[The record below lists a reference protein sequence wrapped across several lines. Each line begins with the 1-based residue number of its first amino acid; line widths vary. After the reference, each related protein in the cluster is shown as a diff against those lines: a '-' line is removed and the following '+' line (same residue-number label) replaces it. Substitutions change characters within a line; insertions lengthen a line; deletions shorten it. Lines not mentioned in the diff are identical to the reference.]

1 MDTESRIRK
10 RIPKSCRRCHRRKQ
24 KCVGFPSCTN
34 CENASEPCSR
44 SESAPSWHH
53 AMSKGALVRRIELLE
68 DQLAALTGNTI
79 AGRDKPEQSDI
90 TARQRSSRWN
100 SSKCHHIDGFV
111 RFLTLGH
118 GSNED
123 HQYLGPTSGVS
134 MVENVNRMIQDTVVE
149 KLLPVNSNNQT
160 QDSSPQNGDDVK
172 APPPDDEIG
181 SRILDAYFK
190 NMHIRL
196 PFLDRNEILSLHA
209 RRHEEAGTMPDEQFG
224 KFKIFMV
231 YAIGAAI
238 LKMTQTYEST
248 PPNAFLVTA
257 LQFDPTL
264 RESISISSIE
274 AMLLLVL
281 YNLRSTSN
289 SSVWYMI
296 GLAMRACVD
305 FGLHRE
311 MRYKDLRPYE
321 AQLQRRLFWSVYLI
335 ERHTA
340 WSLGRPFSIM
350 EEEIDTKSPYN
361 VDDAIDNDKAIERIT
376 KSYPGTRS
384 QQYKPTLG
392 RFIASIGLQRIV
404 SQIQTRIYRVDKQN
418 SILLP
423 EVAPL
428 MAMLQEFKETLPSLD
443 LAEEDFVLMHWNNS
457 VRILLQPFLSILPP
471 QDKLISTCLFA
482 SGQMCQ
488 LFKKLR
494 QRDSSGH
501 SFLLVNSVFMAG
513 LTMW

>member
-1 MDTESRIRK
+1 
-10 RIPKSCRRCHRRKQ
+10 
-24 KCVGFPSCTN
+24 
-34 CENASEPCSR
+34 
-44 SESAPSWHH
+44 
-53 AMSKGALVRRIELLE
+53 MSKGALVHRIEVLE
-68 DQLAALTGNTI
+68 DQLAAAQGNPSVPR
-79 AGRDKPEQSDI
+79 GRTESPDAISTRQSH
-90 TARQRSSRWN
+90 RWN
-100 SSKCHHIDGFV
+100 ETKSNHLNGVV

-118 GSNED
+118 NSNEE
-123 HQYLGPTSGVS
+123 QGYLGPSSGVF
-134 MVENVNRMIQDTVVE
+134 MVEDVNQIIHDAVVG
-149 KLLPVNSNNQT
+149 KLLPVNSNNQ
-160 QDSSPQNGDDVK
+160 PQEPTSTSTSTTNN
-172 APPPDDEIG
+172 DEIKASPPNEEIG
-181 SRILDAYFK
+181 AQILNAYFK

-196 PFLDRNEILSLHA
+196 PFLDRRQILALHE
-209 RRHEEAGTMPDEQFG
+209 RRHQRAGTTHQEQFDQ
-224 KFKIFMV
+224 FKIFMI

-238 LKMTQTYEST
+238 LQMTDSYEST
-248 PPNAFLVTA
+248 PPNRFLVTA

-311 MRYKDLRPYE
+311 SRYKKLPPYE

-340 WSLGRPFSIM
+340 WALGRPFSIS
-350 EEEIDTKSPYN
+350 EEEIDTDLP
-361 VDDAIDNDKAIERIT
+361 I
-376 KSYPGTRS
+376 GTAD
-384 QQYKPTLG
+384 PTNEIGAHNASSDQPHEATSG
-392 RFIASIGLQRIV
+392 RFIAAIGLQRIV
-404 SQIQTRIYRVDKQN
+404 SRIHTRIYRVDKQT
-418 SILLP
+418 SSLLP
-423 EVAPL
+423 EIAPL
-428 MAMLQEFKETLPSLD
+428 MSALEEFQRTLPSLN
-443 LAEEDFVLMHWNNS
+443 LAESDFIHMHWNNS
-457 VRILLQPFLSILPP
+457 IRILLQPFLSMLHP
-471 QDKLISTCLFA
+471 QDKLIRTCLFA

-488 LFKKLR
+488 LFKRLR